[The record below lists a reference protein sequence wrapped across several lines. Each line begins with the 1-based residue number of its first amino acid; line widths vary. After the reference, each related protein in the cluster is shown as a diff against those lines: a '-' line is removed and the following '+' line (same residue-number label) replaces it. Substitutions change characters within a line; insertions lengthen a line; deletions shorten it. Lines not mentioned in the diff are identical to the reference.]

1 MSNVQVLT
9 GDIEPAGNSFQTY
22 IKLCHEKTLITWTI
36 TLFKP
41 SGTTFKPQLYLYNSI
56 TKNKQNTKI
65 IQNEGLYMHHNGD
78 QFTTE
83 VRFVVDQSEKYD
95 NALLV
100 LEGNTKGK
108 YIVSL
113 EKVTS
118 A

>member
-1 MSNVQVLT
+1 
-9 GDIEPAGNSFQTY
+9 
-22 IKLCHEKTLITWTI
+22 
-36 TLFKP
+36 
-41 SGTTFKPQLYLYNSI
+41 
-56 TKNKQNTKI
+56 
-65 IQNEGLYMHHNGD
+65 MHHNGD

-118 A
+118 AWFLFRICND